1 MNDMGQRKLVTIL
14 AADVASYSTHVER
27 NEERALAQLAALR
40 TQLDRIIENRGG
52 RIANTAGDSVIA
64 EFQSPVEA
72 VKAAIEIQQAHRLHN
87 ENVRPEERLQ
97 FRVGINIGDVVV
109 TKDGDLL
116 GNGVNVASRLET
128 FAEPGGI
135 CLSENVQQQIDGHI
149 SFPVTKIGEHYA
161 KNMLKPIRVYSIAD
175 GQRSHA
181 SYVGKRVRMLLRRP
195 STQIGAFGALAL
207 GTIAALYLNQSEI
220 TQAFFGKNLSAFDGT
235 WKVTRRASNAKC
247 GWPELATYVSVS
259 DGVVS
264 SDSMK
269 GEVSR
274 NGAVSITL
282 TFIDRGIEGK
292 NILNGSIT
300 GDWGTGE
307 FVHIGGE
314 CAGIITLERM

>member
-1 MNDMGQRKLVTIL
+1 M
-14 AADVASYSTHVER
+14 
-27 NEERALAQLAALR
+27 R

-87 ENVRPEERLQ
+87 ENVHPGERLQ

-128 FAEPGGI
+128 FADPGGI

-161 KNMLKPIRVYSIAD
+161 KNMVKPIRVYSIAD
-175 GQRSHA
+175 GHRSQA
-181 SYVGKRVRMLLRRP
+181 SYIGKRVGAFLRRP

-207 GTIAALYLNQSEI
+207 ATVAALSLNQSEI
-220 TQAFFGKNLSAFDGT
+220 TQPFFGRTLSAFDGT
-235 WKVTRRASNAKC
+235 WKVTRRATNASC
-247 GWPELATYVSVS
+247 GWRELATYVSIS
-259 DGVVS
+259 DGMVSSGSMKGKVS
-264 SDSMK
+264 SD
-269 GEVSR
+269 GTV
-274 NGAVSITL
+274 NITL
-282 TFIDRGIEGK
+282 TFIHEGIEGK
-292 NILNGSIT
+292 NILEGSIA
-300 GDWGTGE
+300 GDRGTGK
-307 FVHIGGE
+307 FFHIGGE
-314 CAGIITLERM
+314 CAGIITLDRT